1 MKIPHVA
8 IYVRVSTTDQVD
20 EGMSLASQPAMVI
33 RKLDEFFGEGR
44 YTYETFTD
52 EGKSGGSGPKPWDTV
67 RKPRDR
73 KGLWDML
80 QKLKA
85 GEFTHVAAFRL
96 DRIYRDKLGYEG
108 LFSEIMRPKG
118 IQFILVA
125 DTFEQSLSGRLTQ
138 GILAEI
144 AEFQRLQISE
154 NIKQNLDYRR
164 TQGYYLGTIP
174 FGWRRELLDEHLGR
188 RPNIVPVPEEQSI
201 VNRIKE
207 LYLGGM
213 SEQAIANQFNEERVP
228 HKRSVGKWHSNT
240 VHLVL
245 INPTHVGLVRQADG
259 SLMKGLHYD
268 HRFYDE
274 SVLALIHARLERN
287 RKRLKGVAHTQPF
300 RLFSGI
306 AYCGHCGRKLQGS
319 FHTDSP
325 GYRCLGTAASTSGS
339 HVYISAKTLGSLI
352 VAELAALACSPAVQ
366 LQIENQIESL
376 VRGQD
381 EQLSKR
387 AAEVRAA
394 RDEIEKKQD
403 ALVEAIAGRVVS
415 QSVARKKSDELEKAA
430 IRLEAELYELDNQL
444 NQSASRAEQILSAKR
459 AIHRFGELWD
469 HLSDAEQREALHV
482 VIVRIDVFAE
492 PDRKWLSVKFVFSDE
507 PTIIEVLRGAE
518 RYRAGKLDG
527 VASLTP
533 RELAAL
539 KHSLDGANYVQ
550 IGRFFESTATNAHS
564 LLSRAAKKL
573 GVASVAQAAKLA
585 EPTIRRL
592 QNQLPL
598 FGSSSRVKHS
608 PKRLKVMEYQIIG
621 LSADGLR
628 TNEISLRTGIDEPR
642 VKSMLEDGLAKVGA
656 RSAKAATTKLAQDE
670 RLLPISMNNRKR
682 IG

>member
-20 EGMSLASQPAMVI
+20 EGMSLASQPALVI
-33 RKLDEFFGEGR
+33 RRLDEVFGEGR

-52 EGKSGGSGPKPWDTV
+52 EGKSGGCGPKPWDTV
-67 RKPRDR
+67 RKSRDR

-85 GEFTHVAAFRL
+85 DAFTHVAAFRL

-108 LFSEIMRPKG
+108 LFSEIMKPKG

-125 DTFEQSLSGRLTQ
+125 DTFDQSLSGRLTQ

-164 TQGYYLGTIP
+164 AQGYYLGTIP
-174 FGWRRELLDEHLGR
+174 FGWRREMPEEHLDR
-188 RPNIVPVPEEQSI
+188 RPNIQPVDEEQS
-201 VNRIKE
+201 VVVRIKE

-213 SEQAIANQFNEERVP
+213 SERAIATRLNEERVP
-228 HKRSVGKWHSNT
+228 HKRSVGKWQSNT
-240 VHLVL
+240 VNLVL

-259 SLMKGLHYD
+259 SLLKGLQFD

-274 SVLALIHARLERN
+274 SDLALIHARLERN
-287 RKRLKGVAHTQPF
+287 RKRLKGVSHTQPF

-306 AYCGHCGRKLQGS
+306 VYCGHCGKKLQGS

-325 GYRCLGTAASTSGS
+325 AYRCLGMGASTSGS
-339 HVYISAKTLGSLI
+339 HVYISANILGSLI

-394 RDEIEKKQD
+394 RGEIEKKQD
-403 ALVEAIAGRVVS
+403 ALVEAIAERIVS
-415 QSVARKKSDELEKAA
+415 QSLARKKIDELEKAGL
-430 IRLEAELYELDNQL
+430 RLDSELYELDNQL
-444 NQSASRAEQILSAKR
+444 NQSASRAEQILNAKR

-469 HLSDAEQREALHV
+469 RLSDAEQREALHV
-482 VIVRIDVFAE
+482 VIERIDVFAE
-492 PDRKWLSVKFVFSDE
+492 ADRKWLSIKFVFSDN

-539 KHSLDGANYVQ
+539 KHFLDGANYVQ
-550 IGRFFESTATNAHS
+550 IGRYFESTASNAHS
-564 LLSRAAKKL
+564 LLGRSAKKL
-573 GVASVAQAAKLA
+573 GVATVEQAAKLA
-585 EPTIRRL
+585 EPMIRRL

-598 FGSSSRVKHS
+598 FGSSGPAQHA

-642 VKSMLEDGLAKVGA
+642 VKSMLESGLAKIGA
-656 RSAKAATTKLAQDE
+656 KSAKGAATKLAQDE
-670 RLLPISMNNRKR
+670 RLLPLSMNNRKR
-682 IG
+682 TG